1 MTINELSPGQR
12 ATIIKINK
20 GEAARNRLLSM
31 GITPGSTVTIL
42 ARHPFRGPVTI
53 DLGNSRMAIGR
64 EIARAIEVKL
74 E

>member
-1 MTINELSPGQR
+1 MTINELSPGQK

-20 GEAARNRLLSM
+20 GEVARNRLLSM